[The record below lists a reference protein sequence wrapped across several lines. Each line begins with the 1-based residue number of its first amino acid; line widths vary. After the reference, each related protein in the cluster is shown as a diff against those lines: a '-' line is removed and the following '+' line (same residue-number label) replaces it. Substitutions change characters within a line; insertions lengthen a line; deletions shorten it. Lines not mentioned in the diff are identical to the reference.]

1 MGTIPKQYKKEIG
14 DALIAESVVGW
25 KVALLKST
33 FVYDS
38 NVHVTYND
46 VVAFVVGG
54 TCPPTGYAVTLSGAY
69 SGTEYVVDGV
79 DVTSGTGQTFAD
91 AAFAVLYR
99 TSDGKI
105 RDIKVINPAVSVVSG
120 TFTLQWSG
128 SGILKIA

>member
-14 DALIAESVVGW
+14 DALIAESVTGW

-38 NVHVTYND
+38 TTHITYANVS
-46 VVAFVVGG
+46 AFEVGG
-54 TCPPTGYAVTLSGAY
+54 TCPVGGYAVTLSGAY

-79 DVTSGTGQTFAD
+79 DVTSGTGNTFAD

-105 RDIKVINPAVSVVSG
+105 RDIKTINPAVSVVSG
-120 TFTLQWSG
+120 TFTLQWST